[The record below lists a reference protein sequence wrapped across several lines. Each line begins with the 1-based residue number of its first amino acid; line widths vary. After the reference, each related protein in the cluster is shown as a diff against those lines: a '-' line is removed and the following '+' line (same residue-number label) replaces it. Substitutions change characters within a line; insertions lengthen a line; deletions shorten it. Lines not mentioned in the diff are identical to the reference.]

1 MKLKSL
7 RNKLLLPTL
16 LIVIIGM
23 TVSTW
28 VSYNKSEAA
37 LKDSI
42 EAQVSE
48 VSNGAINQLTS
59 WLDVVRFDLEK
70 IVQIPEVNGALDPD
84 EAMAVQSRVYSGEML
99 SNEKRKSKYFDY
111 IGVADLKGKVVT
123 RSISEPIDPSAPVR
137 NERLDYSSEDWFQ
150 KTVKGTPQISGG
162 YKNELSSKVVFIY
175 AVPAY
180 RMDTV
185 TLSMT
190 EQIVGVLFAM
200 VEIEYFTA
208 KSIDQVKI
216 GESGYTFL
224 FDQTGVVIGHPEHEN
239 ILTLDMKKYDFGR
252 TMIEKK
258 NGIIIYTYNNME
270 KIVSFKTD
278 PVSGWAVNTGVNTKQ
293 VFEPITKIRNISILL
308 LFCVVIFIAI
318 CMWILIGLTVVKPI
332 SAVVDGLKDIAEG
345 EGDLTKTLA
354 ITSED
359 EVGELAKWF
368 NTFMSKLRA
377 IIADLG
383 SNADSMTSSS
393 VELSKLSGN
402 LSEGAD
408 LTSAKSNTV
417 ASAAEEMSSNI
428 NSVAAASEQASTN
441 MNLVA
446 TAAEEMT
453 STINEIAQNS
463 EQARTIT
470 QDAVKQA
477 DDASTKIDELGRAA
491 QEISKVT
498 ETITEISEQTNLLAL
513 NATIEAARAGEAG
526 KGFAV
531 VANEIKELARQTAEA
546 TQDIKDRIEGIQKST
561 SIAVKQV
568 EGISKVI
575 NDVNEIVSTIATA
588 VEEQSVTTRE
598 IAGNV
603 AQASSGIQE
612 VSENIAQSS
621 SVSTEIARDIADVN
635 QSSNDISNSSS
646 QVDLSAQQ
654 LSKLAEQ
661 LKTLVG
667 KFKI

>member
-1 MKLKSL
+1 MKLKL
-7 RNKLLLPTL
+7 RNKLLVPTL

-23 TVSTW
+23 VVSTW
-28 VSYNKSEAA
+28 VSYNRSEEA
-37 LKDSI
+37 LNASI
-42 EAQVSE
+42 EDQISE

-99 SNEKRKSKYFDY
+99 SNEKKKSKYFDY
-111 IGVADLKGKVVT
+111 IGVTDLKGIVVT
-123 RSISEPIDPSAPVR
+123 RSISAPIDPAAPVK
-137 NERLDYSSEDWFQ
+137 NENLDYSNEEWFQ
-150 KTVKGTPQISGG
+150 KAVKGTPQISSGF
-162 YKNELSSKVVFIY
+162 KSEMSSKVVFIY

-185 TLSMT
+185 TLTMT
-190 EQIVGVLFAM
+190 EQVVGVLFAM
-200 VEIEYFTA
+200 VDMEYFTA
-208 KSIDQVKI
+208 KSIDHIKI
-216 GESGYTFL
+216 GESGYAFL
-224 FDQTGVVIGHPEHEN
+224 FDQTGMVIGHPEHSN
-239 ILTLDMKKYDFGR
+239 ILDLDMKKHNFGR
-252 TMIEKK
+252 EMIEKK
-258 NGIIIYTYNNME
+258 NGIIIYTFNDME
-270 KIVSFKTD
+270 KIVSYKSD
-278 PVSGWAVNTGVNTKQ
+278 PTSGWTVAAGVDTKE
-293 VFEPITKIRNISILL
+293 VFKPIRDIRIISILL
-308 LFCVVIFIAI
+308 AVCVVLVILIG
-318 CMWILIGLTVVKPI
+318 MWILIGLTVVKPI
-332 SAVVDGLKDIAEG
+332 LAVVDGLKDIAEG
-345 EGDLTKTLA
+345 EGDLTKTLT

-377 IIADLG
+377 IIADLS

-441 MNLVA
+441 MGLVA
-446 TAAEEMT
+446 TATEEMT

-463 EQARTIT
+463 EHARTIT

-477 DDASTKIDELGRAA
+477 DDASTKIDELGMAA

-646 QVDLSAQQ
+646 QVDMSAQQ

>member
-1 MKLKSL
+1 MKFKL

-23 TVSTW
+23 VMSTW
-28 VSYNKSEAA
+28 VSYSKSKAA
-37 LKDSI
+37 LNKAI
-42 EAQVSE
+42 EAQITE
-48 VSNGAINQLTS
+48 VANGTIHQLTS
-59 WLDVVRFDLEK
+59 WLEVVRFDLEN
-70 IVQIPEVNGALDPD
+70 IVEIPEVNGALDPD
-84 EAMAVQSRVYSGEML
+84 EAMAMQSRVYSGEML

-111 IGVADLKGKVVT
+111 VGVLDLKGQVVT
-123 RSISEPIDPSAPVR
+123 RSLSEPLDPANPVK
-137 NERLDYSSEDWFQ
+137 NEKLDYSSEEWFQ
-150 KTVKGTPQISGG
+150 KAVKGSPHISGAF
-162 YKNELSSKVVFIY
+162 KNEMTSKVVFIS

-180 RMDTV
+180 HMDAV

-190 EQIVGVLFAM
+190 DKIVGVIFAM
-200 VEIEYFTA
+200 VDTGYFTE
-208 KSIDQVKI
+208 KNIDIVEV
-216 GESGYTFL
+216 GESGYAFL
-224 FDQTGVVIGHPEHEN
+224 FDQTGLVVGHPDN
-239 ILTLDMKKYDFGR
+239 TLILELDMKKHAWGR
-252 TMIEKK
+252 EMIEKK
-258 NGIIIYTYNNME
+258 DGTIIYTFNNTE
-270 KIVSFKTD
+270 KVVSYKTD
-278 PVSGWAVNTGVNTKQ
+278 SVSGWTVAAGVDTKE
-293 VFEPITKIRNISILL
+293 VFKGIGNIRNISVLL
-308 LFCVVIFIAI
+308 AICVVFII
-318 CMWILIGLTVVKPI
+318 LVGMWILIGITVIRPI
-332 SAVVDGLKDIAEG
+332 LAVVAGLKDIAEG
-345 EGDLTKTLA
+345 EGDLTKTLH
-354 ITSED
+354 INSED

-368 NTFMSKLRA
+368 NTFMTKLRA
-377 IIADLG
+377 IITEISG
-383 SNADSMTSSS
+383 NADSMTSSS

-408 LTSAKSNTV
+408 TTSAKSNTV

-428 NSVAAASEQASTN
+428 NSVAAATEEASTN

-546 TQDIKDRIEGIQKST
+546 TQDIKDRIEGIQRST
-561 SIAVKQV
+561 SMAVKQV

-575 NDVNEIVSTIATA
+575 NDVNEIVTTIATA

-603 AQASSGIQE
+603 AQASNGMQE

-646 QVDLSAQQ
+646 QVDMSAQQ
-654 LSKLAEQ
+654 LSKLAEE
-661 LKTLVG
+661 LKSLVG

>member
-1 MKLKSL
+1 
-7 RNKLLLPTL
+7 
-16 LIVIIGM
+16 
-23 TVSTW
+23 
-28 VSYNKSEAA
+28 
-37 LKDSI
+37 
-42 EAQVSE
+42 
-48 VSNGAINQLTS
+48 
-59 WLDVVRFDLEK
+59 
-70 IVQIPEVNGALDPD
+70 
-84 EAMAVQSRVYSGEML
+84 
-99 SNEKRKSKYFDY
+99 
-111 IGVADLKGKVVT
+111 
-123 RSISEPIDPSAPVR
+123 
-137 NERLDYSSEDWFQ
+137 
-150 KTVKGTPQISGG
+150 
-162 YKNELSSKVVFIY
+162 
-175 AVPAY
+175 
-180 RMDTV
+180 MDTV

-190 EQIVGVLFAM
+190 DQIVGVLFAM
-200 VEIEYFTA
+200 VDLEYFTS
-208 KSIDQVKI
+208 KSIDNIKI
-216 GESGYTFL
+216 GESGYAFL
-224 FDQTGVVIGHPEHEN
+224 FDQTGMVIGHPDHSN
-239 ILTLDMKKYDFGR
+239 ILNLDMKKYDFGR
-252 TMIEKK
+252 EMIENK
-258 NGIIIYTYNNME
+258 NGIIIYTFNDME
-270 KIVSFKTD
+270 KIVSYKTD
-278 PVSGWAVNTGVNTKQ
+278 PVSGWTVSTGVNTKQ
-293 VFEPITKIRNISILL
+293 VFEPIRKIRNISILL
-308 LFCVVIFIAI
+308 LVCVAVFIAI
-318 CMWILIGLTVVKPI
+318 CMWILIGFTVVKPI

-354 ITSED
+354 ITSQD
-359 EVGELAKWF
+359 EVGELSKWF

-377 IIADLG
+377 IIADLS
-383 SNADSMTSSS
+383 SNADSMTSASI
-393 VELSKLSGN
+393 ELSKLSGS

-561 SIAVKQV
+561 SMAVKQV

-588 VEEQSVTTRE
+588 VEEQSVTTKE

-635 QSSNDISNSSS
+635 QSANDISNSSS
-646 QVDLSAQQ
+646 QVDMSAQQ

-661 LKTLVG
+661 LKALVG

>member
-1 MKLKSL
+1 MKLKL

-23 TVSTW
+23 AVSTW
-28 VSYNKSEAA
+28 ISYSKSEKALNAA
-37 LKDSI
+37 I
-42 EAQVSE
+42 EAQIGE
-48 VSNGAINQLTS
+48 VTNGAIHQLTA
-59 WLDVVRFDLEK
+59 WLEVVRFDLEK

-84 EAMAVQSRVYSGEML
+84 EAMATQSRVYSGEML
-99 SNEKRKSKYFDY
+99 SNEKKKSKYFDY
-111 IGVADLKGKVVT
+111 IGLTDLKGMVIT
-123 RSISEPIDPSAPVR
+123 RSISAPIDPANPVK
-137 NERLDYSSEDWFQ
+137 NERLDYSNEEWF
-150 KTVKGTPQISGG
+150 KKAVKGTAQITGAF
-162 YKNELSSKVVFIY
+162 KTETSSKVVFIY

-180 RMDTV
+180 RMDSV

-200 VEIEYFTA
+200 VDIGYFTE
-208 KSIDQVKI
+208 KSIDNIKV
-216 GESGYTFL
+216 GETGYAFL
-224 FDQTGVVIGHPEHEN
+224 FDKTGMIIGHPDN
-239 ILTLDMKKYDFGR
+239 AQVLSLDVKKYGWGKE
-252 TMIEKK
+252 MIEKQ
-258 NGIIIYTYNNME
+258 NGIIIYPYNDQE
-270 KIVSFKTD
+270 KVVSYKTE
-278 PVSGWAVNTGVNTKQ
+278 PTSGWTVAAGVDTKE
-293 VFEPITKIRNISILL
+293 VYKKINDIRNISILL
-308 LFCVVIFIAI
+308 AVCVAVVIGIG
-318 CMWILIGLTVVKPI
+318 MLILIGVTVIKPI
-332 SAVVDGLKDIAEG
+332 LAVVAGLKDIAEG
-345 EGDLTKTLA
+345 EGDLTKTLQ

-368 NTFMSKLRA
+368 NTFMTKLRV
-377 IIADLG
+377 IISEISG
-383 SNADSMTSSS
+383 NADSMTGAS
-393 VELSKLSGN
+393 VELSKLSSN

-428 NSVAAASEQASTN
+428 NSVAAATEEASTN

-463 EQARTIT
+463 EHARTIT

-477 DDASTKIDELGRAA
+477 DDASLKIDELGRAA

-588 VEEQSVTTRE
+588 VEEQSVTTKE

-603 AQASSGIQE
+603 AQASNGMQE

-646 QVDLSAQQ
+646 QVDMSAQQ
-654 LSKLAEQ
+654 LSKLAEE
-661 LKTLVG
+661 LKSLVG

>member
-1 MKLKSL
+1 MKLNL

-16 LIVIIGM
+16 LFVIFAM
-23 TVSTW
+23 VVSSM
-28 VSYNKSEAA
+28 VSYKYSESA
-37 LKDSI
+37 LNDSI
-42 EAQVSE
+42 EAQISE
-48 VSNGAINQLTS
+48 VTNGATNQLTS
-59 WLDVVRFDLEK
+59 WLEVVRFDLEK
-70 IVQIPEVNGALDPD
+70 MCQIPEVNSALDPD
-84 EAMAVQSRVYSGEML
+84 EAMAVQSREYSGEML
-99 SNEKRKSKYFDY
+99 SNEKKKSKYHEY
-111 IGVADLKGKVVT
+111 VGVADLKGKVVT
-123 RSISEPIDPSAPVR
+123 RSISAPIDPANPVK
-137 NERLDYSSEDWFQ
+137 NENLDVSGEVWFQ
-150 KTVKGTPQISGG
+150 NAVKGQSYISGAF
-162 YKNELSSKVVFIY
+162 KSPMTSNIVFVV
-175 AVPAY
+175 AVPVQ

-185 TLSMT
+185 TLTLSD
-190 EQIVGVLFAM
+190 QIVGVLFSM
-200 VEIEYFTA
+200 VELEYFT
-208 KSIDQVKI
+208 KNHIDTIKF
-216 GESGYTFL
+216 GESGYAFL
-224 FDQTGVVIGHPEHEN
+224 FDRTGMTIGHPEN
-239 ILTLDMKKYDFGR
+239 SQVLTLDLSKQGFGKE
-252 TMIEKK
+252 MMEKK
-258 NGIIIYTYNNME
+258 NGITIYTFNNLE
-270 KIVSFKTD
+270 KIVSFKNEPNSGWTV
-278 PVSGWAVNTGVNTKQ
+278 VSGVGTDEVFAPVN
-293 VFEPITKIRNISILL
+293 KIFKISALL
-308 LFCVVIFIAI
+308 AGIVALVIGIG
-318 CMWILIGLTVVKPI
+318 MWFLAGFTVVKPI
-332 SAVVDGLKDIAEG
+332 SEVVAGLKDIAEG
-345 EGDLTKTLA
+345 EGDLTKTLKVN
-354 ITSED
+354 SED

-368 NTFMSKLRA
+368 NIFMEKLRS
-377 IIADLG
+377 IITEISG
-383 SNADSMTSSS
+383 NADSMTSAS
-393 VELSKLSGN
+393 VDLSKLSSS

-417 ASAAEEMSSNI
+417 ATAAEEMSSNI
-428 NSVAAASEQASTN
+428 NSVAAATEQASTN

-446 TAAEEMT
+446 TAAEEIT

-463 EQARTIT
+463 EHARTIT

-477 DDASTKIDELGRAA
+477 DDASQKIDELGRAA

-561 SIAVKQV
+561 AMSVKQV

-588 VEEQSVTTRE
+588 VEEQSVTTKE

-603 AQASSGIQE
+603 AQASNGMQE

-646 QVDLSAQQ
+646 QVDMSAKQ

-661 LKTLVG
+661 LKGLVG

>member
-1 MKLKSL
+1 MKLKL

-28 VSYNKSEAA
+28 ISYHKSQAA
-37 LKDSI
+37 LNAAI
-42 EAQVSE
+42 EAQIGE
-48 VSNGAINQLTS
+48 VTNGAIHQLTA
-59 WLDVVRFDLEK
+59 WLEGVRGDLEN

-84 EAMAVQSRVYSGEML
+84 EAMATQSRTYSGEML
-99 SNEKRKSKYFDY
+99 SNEKKKAKYFDY
-111 IGVADLKGKVVT
+111 IGVTDLKGKVVT
-123 RSISEPIDPSAPVR
+123 RSISAPIDPANPVK
-137 NERLDYSSEDWFQ
+137 NERLDYSSEEWFQ
-150 KTVKGTPQISGG
+150 KAVKGTPQITGAFKS
-162 YKNELSSKVVFIY
+162 ELSSKVVFIY

-200 VEIEYFTA
+200 VDLADFTG
-208 KSIDQVKI
+208 KSIDNIKI
-216 GESGYTFL
+216 GETGYGFL
-224 FDQTGVVIGHPEHEN
+224 FDQTGMTIGHPDN
-239 ILTLDMKKYDFGR
+239 AQILTLDMKKQDFGKE
-252 TMIEKK
+252 MMEKK
-258 NGIIIYTYNNME
+258 NGTIIYTFNDQE
-270 KIVSFKTD
+270 KVVSFKND
-278 PVSGWAVNTGVNTKQ
+278 PVSGWTVAAGVGTKE
-293 VFEPITKIRNISILL
+293 VFKQINDIRNISILL
-308 LFCVVIFIAI
+308 AFCVVIVILI
-318 CMWILIGLTVVKPI
+318 GMWILIGFTVTKPI
-332 SAVVDGLKDIAEG
+332 LAVVAGLKDIAEG
-345 EGDLTKTLA
+345 EGDLTKTLK

-368 NTFMSKLRA
+368 NTFMTKLRA
-377 IIADLG
+377 IIAEISG
-383 SNADSMTSSS
+383 NADSMTSSS
-393 VELSKLSGN
+393 IELSKLSGN

-428 NSVAAASEQASTN
+428 NSVAAASEEASTN

-477 DDASTKIDELGRAA
+477 DDASSKIDELGRAA

-588 VEEQSVTTRE
+588 VEEQSVTTKE

-621 SVSTEIARDIADVN
+621 SVSSEIARDIADVN

-654 LSKLAEQ
+654 LSKLAEE
-661 LKTLVG
+661 LKSLVG

>member
-1 MKLKSL
+1 MKLKL
-7 RNKLLLPTL
+7 RNKLLAPTL
-16 LIVIIGM
+16 LIVSIGM
-23 TVSTW
+23 VVSTW
-28 VSYNKSEAA
+28 ISYSKSETA
-37 LKDSI
+37 LKNSI
-42 EAQVSE
+42 EAQISE
-48 VSNGAINQLTS
+48 ISNGAINQLTS

-70 IVQIPEVNGALDPD
+70 IIQIPEVNGALDPD
-84 EAMAVQSRVYSGEML
+84 EAMATTSRGYSGEML
-99 SNEKRKSKYFDY
+99 SNEKKKSKYFDY
-111 IGVADLKGKVVT
+111 IGVIDLKGKVVT
-123 RSISEPIDPSAPVR
+123 RSISAPIDPANPIK
-137 NERLDYSSEDWFQ
+137 NERLDYSNEEWFQ
-150 KTVKGTPQISGG
+150 KAVKGTPQISGG
-162 YKNELSSKVVFIY
+162 FRSELTSKVVFIY

-180 RMDTV
+180 RIDTV
-185 TLSMT
+185 TQAMT

-200 VEIEYFTA
+200 VDLEYFTA
-208 KSIDQVKI
+208 KSIDNTKI
-216 GESGYTFL
+216 GETGYAFL
-224 FDQTGVVIGHPEHEN
+224 ADQTGMIIGHPDHAN
-239 ILTLDMKKYDFGR
+239 ILTLDMKKYDFGKEL
-252 TMIEKK
+252 MEKK
-258 NGIIIYTYNNME
+258 NGTIIYTFNDTKRIMSY
-270 KIVSFKTD
+270 KTD
-278 PVSGWAVNTGVNTKQ
+278 PVSGWIVATGVNTKQ

-308 LFCVVIFIAI
+308 LFCVVIFIAV
-318 CMWILIGLTVVKPI
+318 CMWILIGFTVVKPI
-332 SAVVDGLKDIAEG
+332 SAVVEGLKDIAEG
-345 EGDLTKTLA
+345 EGDLTKTLT

-377 IIADLG
+377 IIAEL
-383 SNADSMTSSS
+383 SKNADSMTSSS
-393 VELSKLSGN
+393 IELSKLSSN

-477 DDASTKIDELGRAA
+477 DDASSKIDELGRAA

-561 SIAVKQV
+561 SMAVKQV

-646 QVDLSAQQ
+646 QVDMSAQQ
-654 LSKLAEQ
+654 LSKLAEE
-661 LKTLVG
+661 LKALVG

>member
-1 MKLKSL
+1 MKLKL

-23 TVSTW
+23 VVSTW
-28 VSYNKSEAA
+28 ISYSKSEKA
-37 LKDSI
+37 LNTAI
-42 EAQVSE
+42 EAQISE
-48 VSNGAINQLTS
+48 VANGAINQLTS

-70 IVQIPEVNGALDPD
+70 IIQVPEVNGALDPD
-84 EAMAVQSRVYSGEML
+84 EAMATQSRVYSGEML
-99 SNEKRKSKYFDY
+99 SNEKKKSKYFDY
-111 IGVADLKGKVVT
+111 IGVTDLKGKVVT
-123 RSISEPIDPSAPVR
+123 RSISAPIDPANPVK
-137 NERLDYSSEDWFQ
+137 NERLDYSGEQWFQ
-150 KTVKGTPQISGG
+150 KAVKGTPQISGAF
-162 YKNELSSKVVFIY
+162 KSEMSSTVVFIY
-175 AVPAY
+175 ALPAY

-200 VEIEYFTA
+200 VDMSYFTS
-208 KSIDQVKI
+208 KSIDNTKI
-216 GESGYTFL
+216 GETGYAFL
-224 FDQTGVVIGHPEHEN
+224 FDQTGMIIGHPEN
-239 ILTLDMKKYDFGR
+239 TQILTLDVKKYDWGR
-252 TMIEKK
+252 EMIEKK
-258 NGIIIYTYNNME
+258 DGTIIYPFNDVE
-270 KIVSFKTD
+270 KVVSYKTD
-278 PVSGWAVNTGVNTKQ
+278 STSGWTVAAGLDTAEVFKQ
-293 VFEPITKIRNISILL
+293 IKNIRNISILL
-308 LFCVVIFIAI
+308 AICVVLVILIG
-318 CMWILIGLTVVKPI
+318 MWILIGFTVIKPI
-332 SAVVDGLKDIAEG
+332 MAVVAGLKDIAEG
-345 EGDLTKTLA
+345 EGDLTKTLQ

-368 NTFMSKLRA
+368 NTFMTKLRA
-377 IIADLG
+377 IIADLS

-393 VELSKLSGN
+393 VDLSKLSGN

-428 NSVAAASEQASTN
+428 NSVAAASEEASTN
-441 MNLVA
+441 MGLVA
-446 TAAEEMT
+446 TATEEMT

-463 EQARTIT
+463 EHARTIT

-646 QVDLSAQQ
+646 QVDMSAQQ
-654 LSKLAEQ
+654 LSKLAEE
-661 LKTLVG
+661 LKSLVG